1 MNLLREIWKWGVYS
15 SANPQ
20 NLALTLKAGV
30 AVLILLGLDKVSGDL
45 LVNNLIGTLVSLVQ
59 TISYAGLVWGG
70 VRKVG
75 LTLNQKLNIGF

>member
-1 MNLLREIWKWGVYS
+1 MNLLKSIWNWGLYS

-30 AVLILLGLDKVSGDL
+30 AVLVLFGVDKISGDL
-45 LVNNLIGTLVSLVQ
+45 LVNNLLGTFVSLVQ

-70 VRKVG
+70 VRKIG
-75 LTLNQKLNIGF
+75 ITLNQKLNIGF